1 VASIA
6 VTIIATWC
14 TGNRFCR
21 QGHKTD
27 TQLWPKL
34 IQVTSVYRP
43 TFDFGGLAK
52 GELYTLGHLWLRP
65 NYSLQS
71 VCIYCWTFTLVH
83 LWLRP
88 KPKL

>member
-6 VTIIATWC
+6 VTVIATWC

-27 TQLWPKL
+27 TRLWPKL
-34 IQVTSVYRP
+34 IQVTSAYWP

-52 GELYTLGHLWLRP
+52 G
-65 NYSLQS
+65 
-71 VCIYCWTFTLVH
+71 
-83 LWLRP
+83 
-88 KPKL
+88 